1 MAVRK
6 PYIGQL
12 DRKIKIYKQLV
23 VKDAVGQEKMTKEL
37 FASAYSKLENDYG
50 NAEIDMAVMHEV
62 TRMYIIRWRSEIEK
76 EGVKMLIEDNG
87 NYYNVI
93 SVSPIGR
100 KSHLLIKCSY
110 EQ

>member
-12 DRKIKIYKQLV
+12 DRKIRFYKQIV
-23 VKDAVGQEKMTKEL
+23 VKDAVGQEKKTKEL
-37 FASAYSKLENDYG
+37 FVSTYSKLENDFG
-50 NAEIDMAVMHEV
+50 DVEIDMAVMHEV
-62 TRMYIIRWRSEIEK
+62 TRMYIIRWRLAIEK

-100 KSHLLIKCSY
+100 KSHLLIKCRY